1 MSRTL
6 VVKKFGGT
14 SVGSVKRIQSV
25 ADRILEDYNRG
36 QLPVVVASAMSGQ
49 TDHLIQLA
57 EQVFPHFR
65 GPAYDMLLSSGEQ
78 ISIALLSLA
87 LEKRGLK
94 TTPLLGHQAG
104 IQTNPL
110 FSKARIQTIDTTRLR
125 NVIKEG
131 RIPLVAGFQGV
142 TTENRITTLGRGGS
156 DLTAVAL
163 SVGLKQDMCE
173 IYTDVDGVL
182 TGDPRLI
189 PSAGKISQLEF
200 SEMMEMAALGS
211 QVLQPRSVELGA
223 KHQIKIHVRHALK
236 KGEGTWIM
244 NLEDKME
251 KSVVS
256 AIAHDPNTAVIR
268 ISNIPEEEGFLAH
281 LFNELGEESISVDI
295 ISKTET
301 VQGPSLAFSINHEDV
316 QSALKTLKKF
326 VKEKQVL
333 VVRNVAKISII
344 GVGMAHHSGVAGR
357 FFSVFHKSGV
367 PLHLITTS
375 EIKISAIIDK
385 KHLKK
390 TANQL
395 HKEFELAQNK
405 PLKE

>member
-1 MSRTL
+1 M
-6 VVKKFGGT
+6 T
-14 SVGSVKRIQSV
+14 S
-25 ADRILEDYNRG
+25 
-36 QLPVVVASAMSGQ
+36 
-49 TDHLIQLA
+49 
-57 EQVFPHFR
+57 
-65 GPAYDMLLSSGEQ
+65 
-78 ISIALLSLA
+78 
-87 LEKRGLK
+87 
-94 TTPLLGHQAG
+94 
-104 IQTNPL
+104 
-110 FSKARIQTIDTTRLR
+110 
-125 NVIKEG
+125 
-131 RIPLVAGFQGV
+131 
-142 TTENRITTLGRGGS
+142 ENRITALGRGGS

-163 SVGLKQDMCE
+163 SVGLNQDMCE

-189 PSAGKISQLEF
+189 PSARKISQLEF

-223 KHQIKIHVRHALK
+223 KHQIKIHVRHSLK

-256 AIAHDPNTAVIR
+256 AIAHDPNTIVIR

-281 LFNELGEESISVDI
+281 LFSQLGEESISVDI

-316 QSALKTLKKF
+316 QPALKALKKF
-326 VKEKQVL
+326 VNEKQIL
-333 VVRNVAKISII
+333 VVKNVAKISII

-357 FFSVFHKSGV
+357 FFSVFHKLSV

-395 HKEFELAQNK
+395 HKEFELTQNESPK
-405 PLKE
+405 Q

>member
-25 ADRILEDYNRG
+25 ADRILEDYSQG

-57 EQVFPHFR
+57 DQVFPHFR

-87 LEKRGLK
+87 LERRGLK
-94 TTPLLGHQAG
+94 NKPLLGYQAG
-104 IQTNPL
+104 IQTDPL
-110 FSKARIQTIDTTRLR
+110 FSRARIQTIHTTHLR
-125 NVIKEG
+125 KVIKEG
-131 RIPLVAGFQGV
+131 QIPLVAGFQGV

-163 SVGLKQDMCE
+163 SVVLNQDMCE
-173 IYTDVDGVL
+173 IYTDVEGVF

-189 PSAGKISQLEF
+189 PSAGKIHQLDF

-223 KHQIKIHVRHALK
+223 KHQIKIHVRHSFK
-236 KGEGTWIM
+236 KEEGTWIM
-244 NLEDKME
+244 GLEEKME

-256 AIAHDPNTAVIR
+256 AVAHDPNTVVIR
-268 ISNIPEEEGFLAH
+268 IFNIPEEEGFLAR
-281 LFNELGEESISVDI
+281 LFNQLGKQSVSVDI

-301 VQGPSLAFSINHEDV
+301 AQGPSLAFSINKGDV
-316 QSALKTLKKF
+316 EQTLKVLKKF
-326 VKEKQVL
+326 TNEKKIL
-333 VVRNVAKISII
+333 VVKNAAKISII
-344 GVGMAHHSGVAGR
+344 GVGMAHHSGVAGQ
-357 FFSVFHKSGV
+357 FFSVFHKLGV
-367 PLHLITTS
+367 SLHLVTTS

-390 TANQL
+390 AANQL
-395 HKEFELAQNK
+395 HKEFKLGK
-405 PLKE
+405 G

>member
-1 MSRTL
+1 MPRTL

-14 SVGSVKRIQSV
+14 SVGSVKRIQAV

-57 EQVFPHFR
+57 GQIFPNFH

-78 ISIALLSLA
+78 VSIALLSLA

-94 TTPLLGHQAG
+94 NMPLLGHQAG
-104 IQTNPL
+104 ILTDPL
-110 FSKARIQTIDTTRLR
+110 FSRARIQTIHTSRLWE
-125 NVIKEG
+125 VIKEG
-131 RIPLVAGFQGV
+131 HIPLVAGFQGV

-163 SVGLKQDMCE
+163 SVVLNQDMCE
-173 IYTDVDGVL
+173 IYTDVEGVF

-189 PSAGKISQLEF
+189 PSAKKISRLEF

-223 KHQIKIHVRHALK
+223 KHQIKIHVRHSFK
-236 KGEGTWIM
+236 KEEGTWIR
-244 NLEDKME
+244 NLEDQME

-256 AIAHDPNTAVIR
+256 AVAHDPNTVVIR
-268 ISNIPEEEGFLAH
+268 ISNIPEEEGFLAR
-281 LFNELGEESISVDI
+281 LFNQLGEESISVDI
-295 ISKTET
+295 ISKAET
-301 VQGPSLAFSINHEDV
+301 AQGPSLALSINEGDA
-316 QSALKTLKKF
+316 QSALKALKKF
-326 VKEKQVL
+326 IDGKQIL
-333 VVRNVAKISII
+333 VVKNVAKISII
-344 GVGMAHHSGVAGR
+344 GVGMAHHSGVAGL
-357 FFSVFHKSGV
+357 FFSVFHKLGV
-367 PLHLITTS
+367 PLHLVTTS

-385 KHLKK
+385 KYLKK
-390 TANQL
+390 AANQL
-395 HKEFELAQNK
+395 HKEFELAK
-405 PLKE
+405 GKS